1 MSGLK
6 AKRRWGEGFGSPA
19 PAAVAS
25 EENRVVSVAD
35 GDKLELVVGYTV
47 KLALRVAPDRLAL
60 AHRVTQAGSSRHE
73 PSKRLALPS
82 SPPPLES
89 QTWGFP

>member
-1 MSGLK
+1 MDPADAAAAAMSGLK

-35 GDKLELVVGYTV
+35 GGELGRIGTKDVCNELGWNEIPTYYVLHT
-47 KLALRVAPDRLAL
+47 L
-60 AHRVTQAGSSRHE
+60 
-73 PSKRLALPS
+73 
-82 SPPPLES
+82 
-89 QTWGFP
+89 